1 MPMKINLAFSSCPN
15 DTFIFDALVNN
26 KIDTEGLEFNPII
39 ADIDKLNIWSTNHR
53 YDITKLSYYAF
64 TKCYDKYKL
73 LNSGSALGDGCGPLL
88 IKRPE
93 AILNSNSSIAIPGEL
108 TTANLLFKIAYPAFT
123 NKTPVLFSEI
133 EDLVCSGKFD
143 AGLIIHENRFT
154 FQNKGLVKV
163 EDLGDFW
170 FNKTNLPIPLGG
182 IAISRNFSEQ
192 EQKKIDRLILNSLKF
207 SLSNKGSIS
216 KYVKAYAQEMDP
228 KVIQSHINLYVNDF
242 SVDLGLRGRSAIK
255 KVFEE
260 LYLDS
265 NNIFV

>member
-1 MPMKINLAFSSCPN
+1 MKINLAFSSCPN

-26 KIDTEGLEFNPII
+26 KIDTEGIKFVPVI
-39 ADIDKLNIWSTNHR
+39 ADIDKLNIWSSSHR

-64 TKCYDKYKL
+64 TKCYEKYKL
-73 LNSGSALGDGCGPLL
+73 LNSGSALGNGCGPIL

-93 AILNSNSSIAIPGEL
+93 TVLNPKSSIAIPGEL
-108 TTANLLFKIAYPAFT
+108 TTANLLLKIAHPSFI
-123 NKTPVLFSEI
+123 NKTSVLFSEI
-133 EDLVCSGKFD
+133 EDLVYSGKFD

-154 FQNKGLVKV
+154 FQKKGLVKV

-182 IAISRNFSEQ
+182 IAVSRNFSEQ
-192 EQKKIDRLILNSLKF
+192 EQKKIDHLILKSLKF
-207 SLSNKGSIS
+207 SLTNKESAS
-216 KYVKAYAQEMDP
+216 KYIKAHAQEMDA

-242 SVDLGLRGRSAIK
+242 SLDLGVRGRNAII

-260 LYLDS
+260 LHLDS

>member
-1 MPMKINLAFSSCPN
+1 MKINLAFSSCPN

-26 KIDTEGLEFNPII
+26 KIDTEGIEFNPII
-39 ADIDKLNIWSTNHR
+39 ADIDKLNNWSSSHR

-64 TKCYDKYKL
+64 TKCYEKYKL
-73 LNSGSALGDGCGPLL
+73 LNSGSALGNQCGPIL

-93 AILNSNSSIAIPGEL
+93 TVLNPNSSIAIPGEL
-108 TTANLLFKIAYPAFT
+108 TTANLLLKIAYPSFI
-123 NKTPVLFSEI
+123 NKTSVLFSEI
-133 EDLVCSGKFD
+133 EDLVCSSKFD

-154 FQNKGLVKV
+154 FQKKGLVKF
-163 EDLGDFW
+163 EDLGDFL

-182 IAISRNFSEQ
+182 IAVSRDFSEQ
-192 EQKKIDRLILNSLKF
+192 EQKKIDRLILKSLKF
-207 SLSNKGSIS
+207 SLKNKESAS
-216 KYVKAYAQEMDP
+216 KYVKAHAQEMDA

-242 SVDLGLRGRSAIK
+242 SIDLGVRGRNAII

-260 LYLDS
+260 LHLDS

>member
-1 MPMKINLAFSSCPN
+1 
-15 DTFIFDALVNN
+15 
-26 KIDTEGLEFNPII
+26 
-39 ADIDKLNIWSTNHR
+39 
-53 YDITKLSYYAF
+53 
-64 TKCYDKYKL
+64 L

-93 AILNSNSSIAIPGEL
+93 TVLNSNSSIAIPGEL
-108 TTANLLFKIAYPAFT
+108 TTANLLLKIAYPSFI
-123 NKTPVLFSEI
+123 NKTSVLFSEI

-154 FQNKGLVKV
+154 FQKKGLVKV

-182 IAISRNFSEQ
+182 IAVSRNFSEQ
-192 EQKKIDRLILNSLKF
+192 EQKKIDHLILKSLKF
-207 SLSNKGSIS
+207 SLKNKESTS
-216 KYVKAYAQEMDP
+216 KYVKAHAQEMDT

-242 SVDLGLRGRSAIK
+242 SIDLGVSGRNAII

-260 LYLDS
+260 LHLDS

>member
-1 MPMKINLAFSSCPN
+1 MKINLAFSSCPN

-26 KIDTEGLEFNPII
+26 KIDTEGIEFNPII
-39 ADIDKLNIWSTNHR
+39 ADIDKLNIWSSSHR

-64 TKCYDKYKL
+64 TKCYEKYKL
-73 LNSGSALGDGCGPLL
+73 LNSGSALGNGCGPIL

-93 AILNSNSSIAIPGEL
+93 TVLNPNSSIAIPGAL
-108 TTANLLFKIAYPAFT
+108 TTANLLLKIAYPSFI
-123 NKTPVLFSEI
+123 NKTSVLFSEI

-154 FQNKGLVKV
+154 FQKKGLVKV

-170 FNKTNLPIPLGG
+170 FSKTNLPIPLGG
-182 IAISRNFSEQ
+182 IAVSRNFSEQ
-192 EQKKIDRLILNSLKF
+192 EQKKIDHLILKSLKF
-207 SLSNKGSIS
+207 SLKNKESAS
-216 KYVKAYAQEMDP
+216 KYVKAHAQEMDTQ
-228 KVIQSHINLYVNDF
+228 VIQSHINLYVNDF
-242 SVDLGLRGRSAIK
+242 SIDLGVRGRNAII

-260 LYLDS
+260 LHLDS

>member
-1 MPMKINLAFSSCPN
+1 MKINLAFSSCPN

-26 KIDTEGLEFNPII
+26 KIDTEGIEFNPII
-39 ADIDKLNIWSTNHR
+39 ADIDKLNIWSSSHR

-64 TKCYDKYKL
+64 TKCYEKYKL
-73 LNSGSALGDGCGPLL
+73 LNSGSALGDACGPIL

-93 AILNSNSSIAIPGEL
+93 TVLNPNSSIAIPGEL
-108 TTANLLFKIAYPAFT
+108 TTANLLLKIAYPSFI
-123 NKTPVLFSEI
+123 NKTSVLFSEI

-154 FQNKGLVKV
+154 FQKKGLVKV

-182 IAISRNFSEQ
+182 IAVSRNFSEQ
-192 EQKKIDRLILNSLKF
+192 EQKKIDRLILKSLKF
-207 SLSNKGSIS
+207 SLKNKESPS
-216 KYVKAYAQEMDP
+216 KYVKAHAQEMDA

-242 SVDLGLRGRSAIK
+242 SIDLGMRGRNAII

-260 LYLDS
+260 LHLNS
-265 NNIFV
+265 KNIFV

>member
-1 MPMKINLAFSSCPN
+1 MKI
-15 DTFIFDALVNN
+15 D
-26 KIDTEGLEFNPII
+26 
-39 ADIDKLNIWSTNHR
+39 
-53 YDITKLSYYAF
+53 
-64 TKCYDKYKL
+64 
-73 LNSGSALGDGCGPLL
+73 
-88 IKRPE
+88 
-93 AILNSNSSIAIPGEL
+93 
-108 TTANLLFKIAYPAFT
+108 LLFRK
-123 NKTPVLFSEI
+123 
-133 EDLVCSGKFD
+133 
-143 AGLIIHENRFT
+143 
-154 FQNKGLVKV
+154 KGLTKV

-207 SLSNKGSIS
+207 SLSNKGSAS
-216 KYVKAYAQEMDP
+216 KYVKAYAQETDP

-260 LYLDS
+260 LHLDS

>member
-1 MPMKINLAFSSCPN
+1 MKINLAFSSCPN

-26 KIDTEGLEFNPII
+26 KIDTEGIEFNPII
-39 ADIDKLNIWSTNHR
+39 ADIDKLNNWSSSHR

-64 TKCYDKYKL
+64 TKCYEKYKL
-73 LNSGSALGDGCGPLL
+73 LNSGSALGNGCGPIL

-93 AILNSNSSIAIPGEL
+93 TVLNPNSSIAIPGAL
-108 TTANLLFKIAYPAFT
+108 TTANLLLKIAYPSFI
-123 NKTPVLFSEI
+123 NKTSVLFSEI
-133 EDLVCSGKFD
+133 EDLVYSGKFD

-154 FQNKGLVKV
+154 FQKKGLVKV

-192 EQKKIDRLILNSLKF
+192 EQKKIDRLILKSLKF
-207 SLSNKGSIS
+207 SLTNKESAS
-216 KYVKAYAQEMDP
+216 KYVKAHAQEMDA

-242 SVDLGLRGRSAIK
+242 SIDLGMRGRDAII

-260 LYLDS
+260 LHLDS
-265 NNIFV
+265 DNIFV

>member
-1 MPMKINLAFSSCPN
+1 MKINLAFSSCPN

-26 KIDTEGLEFNPII
+26 KIDTGGIEFNPII
-39 ADIDKLNIWSTNHR
+39 ADIDKLNIWSSSHR

-64 TKCYDKYKL
+64 TKCYEKYKL
-73 LNSGSALGDGCGPLL
+73 LNSGSALGDGCGPIL

-93 AILNSNSSIAIPGEL
+93 TVLSPNSSIAIPGEL
-108 TTANLLFKIAYPAFT
+108 TTANLLLKIAYPSFI
-123 NKTPVLFSEI
+123 NKTSVLFSEI
-133 EDLVCSGKFD
+133 EDFVCSGKFD

-154 FQNKGLVKV
+154 FQKKGLVKV

-182 IAISRNFSEQ
+182 IAVSRNFSEQ
-192 EQKKIDRLILNSLKF
+192 EQKKIDHLILKSLKF
-207 SLSNKGSIS
+207 SLKNKESAS
-216 KYVKAYAQEMDP
+216 KYVKAHAQEMDA

-242 SVDLGLRGRSAIK
+242 SIDLGVRGRNAII

-260 LYLDS
+260 LHLDS
-265 NNIFV
+265 DNIFV

>member
-1 MPMKINLAFSSCPN
+1 MKINLAFSSCPN

-26 KIDTEGLEFNPII
+26 KIDTEGIEFNPII
-39 ADIDKLNIWSTNHR
+39 ADIDKLNIWSSSNR

-64 TKCYDKYKL
+64 TKCYEKYKL
-73 LNSGSALGDGCGPLL
+73 LNSGSALGDACGPIL

-93 AILNSNSSIAIPGEL
+93 TVLNPNSSIAIPGEL
-108 TTANLLFKIAYPAFT
+108 TTANLLLKIAYPSFI
-123 NKTPVLFSEI
+123 NKTSVLFSEI
-133 EDLVCSGKFD
+133 ADLVCSGKYD

-154 FQNKGLVKV
+154 FQKKGLVKV

-182 IAISRNFSEQ
+182 IAVSRNFSEQ
-192 EQKKIDRLILNSLKF
+192 EQKKIDRLILKSLKF
-207 SLSNKGSIS
+207 SLKNKESAS
-216 KYVKAYAQEMDP
+216 KYVKAHAQEMDA

-242 SVDLGLRGRSAIK
+242 SIDLGMRGRNAII

-260 LYLDS
+260 LHLNS

>member
-1 MPMKINLAFSSCPN
+1 MKINLAFSSCPN

-26 KIDTEGLEFNPII
+26 KIDTEGIEFNPII
-39 ADIDKLNIWSTNHR
+39 ADIDKLNNWSSSHR

-64 TKCYDKYKL
+64 TKCYEKYKL
-73 LNSGSALGDGCGPLL
+73 LNSGSALGNQCGPIL

-93 AILNSNSSIAIPGEL
+93 TVLNPNSSIAIPGEL
-108 TTANLLFKIAYPAFT
+108 TTANLLLKIAYPSFI
-123 NKTPVLFSEI
+123 NKTSVLFSEI
-133 EDLVCSGKFD
+133 EDLVCSSKFD

-154 FQNKGLVKV
+154 FQKKGLVKF

-182 IAISRNFSEQ
+182 IAVSRDFSEQ
-192 EQKKIDRLILNSLKF
+192 EQKKIDRLILKSLKF
-207 SLSNKGSIS
+207 SLKNKESAS
-216 KYVKAYAQEMDP
+216 KYVKAHAQEMDA

-242 SVDLGLRGRSAIK
+242 SIDLGVRGRNAII

-260 LYLDS
+260 LHLGS

>member
-1 MPMKINLAFSSCPN
+1 MKINLAFSSCPN

-26 KIDTEGLEFNPII
+26 KIDTGGIEFNPII
-39 ADIDKLNIWSTNHR
+39 ADIDKLNIWSSSHR

-64 TKCYDKYKL
+64 TKCYEKYKL
-73 LNSGSALGDGCGPLL
+73 LNSGSALGDGCGPIL

-93 AILNSNSSIAIPGEL
+93 TVLSPNSSIAIPGEL
-108 TTANLLFKIAYPAFT
+108 TTANLLLKIAYPSFI
-123 NKTPVLFSEI
+123 NKTSVLFSEI
-133 EDLVCSGKFD
+133 EDLVCSGKFE

-154 FQNKGLVKV
+154 FQKKGLVKV

-182 IAISRNFSEQ
+182 IAVSRNFSEQ
-192 EQKKIDRLILNSLKF
+192 EQKKIDHLILKSLKF
-207 SLSNKGSIS
+207 SLKNKESAS
-216 KYVKAYAQEMDP
+216 KYVKAHAQEMDA

-242 SVDLGLRGRSAIK
+242 SIDLGVRGRNAII

-260 LYLDS
+260 LHLDS
-265 NNIFV
+265 DNIFV

>member
-1 MPMKINLAFSSCPN
+1 MKINLAFSSCPN

-26 KIDTEGLEFNPII
+26 KIDNEGIEFNPII
-39 ADIDKLNIWSTNHR
+39 ADIDKLNIWSSSHR

-64 TKCYDKYKL
+64 TKCYEKYKL
-73 LNSGSALGDGCGPLL
+73 LNSGSALGDACGPIL

-93 AILNSNSSIAIPGEL
+93 TVLNPNSSIAIPGEL
-108 TTANLLFKIAYPAFT
+108 TTANLLLKIAYPSFI
-123 NKTPVLFSEI
+123 NKTSVLFSEI
-133 EDLVCSGKFD
+133 EDLVCSGKFE

-154 FQNKGLVKV
+154 FQKKGLVKV

-182 IAISRNFSEQ
+182 IAVSRNFSEQ
-192 EQKKIDRLILNSLKF
+192 EQKKIDRLILKSLKF
-207 SLSNKGSIS
+207 SLKNKESAS
-216 KYVKAYAQEMDP
+216 KYVKAHAQEMDA

-242 SVDLGLRGRSAIK
+242 SIDLGMRGRNAII

-260 LYLDS
+260 LHLNS

>member
-1 MPMKINLAFSSCPN
+1 MKINLAFSSCPN

-26 KIDTEGLEFNPII
+26 KIDTEGIEFNPII
-39 ADIDKLNIWSTNHR
+39 ADIDKLNNWSSSHR

-64 TKCYDKYKL
+64 TKCYEKYKL

-93 AILNSNSSIAIPGEL
+93 TVLNSNSSIAIPGEL
-108 TTANLLFKIAYPAFT
+108 TTANLLLKIAYPSFI
-123 NKTPVLFSEI
+123 NKTSVLFSEI

-154 FQNKGLVKV
+154 FQKKGLVKV

-182 IAISRNFSEQ
+182 IAVSRNFSEQ
-192 EQKKIDRLILNSLKF
+192 EQKKIDHLILKSLKF
-207 SLSNKGSIS
+207 SLKNKESAS
-216 KYVKAYAQEMDP
+216 KYVKAHAQEMDD
-228 KVIQSHINLYVNDF
+228 KSYSITYQSLC
-242 SVDLGLRGRSAIK
+242 
-255 KVFEE
+255 
-260 LYLDS
+260 
-265 NNIFV
+265 

>member
-1 MPMKINLAFSSCPN
+1 MKINLAFSSCPN

-26 KIDTEGLEFNPII
+26 KIDTEGIEFNPII
-39 ADIDKLNIWSTNHR
+39 ADIDKLNNWSSSHR

-64 TKCYDKYKL
+64 TKCYEKYKL

-93 AILNSNSSIAIPGEL
+93 NVLNSNSSIAIPGEL
-108 TTANLLFKIAYPAFT
+108 TTANLLLKIAYPSFI
-123 NKTPVLFSEI
+123 NKTSVLFSEI

-154 FQNKGLVKV
+154 FQKKGLVKV

-182 IAISRNFSEQ
+182 IAVSRNFSEQ
-192 EQKKIDRLILNSLKF
+192 EQKKIDHLILKSLKF
-207 SLSNKGSIS
+207 SLKNKESTS
-216 KYVKAYAQEMDP
+216 KYVKAHAQEMDT

-242 SVDLGLRGRSAIK
+242 SIDLGVSGRNAII

-260 LYLDS
+260 LHLDS

>member
-1 MPMKINLAFSSCPN
+1 MKLNLAFSSCPN

-26 KIDTEGLEFNPII
+26 KIDTEGIEFNPII
-39 ADIDKLNIWSTNHR
+39 ADIDKLNIWSSSHR

-64 TKCYDKYKL
+64 TKCYEKYKL

-93 AILNSNSSIAIPGEL
+93 NVLNSNSSIAIPGEL
-108 TTANLLFKIAYPAFT
+108 TTANLLLKIAHPSFI
-123 NKTPVLFSEI
+123 NKTSVLFSEI
-133 EDLVCSGKFD
+133 EDLVYSGNFD

-154 FQNKGLVKV
+154 FQKKGLVKV

-192 EQKKIDRLILNSLKF
+192 EQKKIDRLILKSLKF
-207 SLSNKGSIS
+207 SLTNKESAS
-216 KYVKAYAQEMDP
+216 KYVKAHAQQMDA

-242 SVDLGLRGRSAIK
+242 SIDLGVRGRDAII

-260 LYLDS
+260 LQLDS
-265 NNIFV
+265 DNIFV

>member
-1 MPMKINLAFSSCPN
+1 MKINLAFSSCPN

-26 KIDTEGLEFNPII
+26 KIDTEGIEFNPII
-39 ADIDKLNIWSTNHR
+39 ADIDKLNNWSSSHR

-64 TKCYDKYKL
+64 TKCYEKYKL

-93 AILNSNSSIAIPGEL
+93 TVMNSNSSIAIPGEL
-108 TTANLLFKIAYPAFT
+108 TTANLLLKIAYPSFI
-123 NKTPVLFSEI
+123 NKTSVLFSEI

-154 FQNKGLVKV
+154 FQKKGLVKV

-192 EQKKIDRLILNSLKF
+192 EQKKIDRLILKSLKF
-207 SLSNKGSIS
+207 SLKNKESAS
-216 KYVKAYAQEMDP
+216 KYVKAHAQETDA

-242 SVDLGLRGRSAIK
+242 SIDLGMRGRNAII

>member
-73 LNSGSALGDGCGPLL
+73 LNSGSALGDVCGPLF

-93 AILNSNSSIAIPGEL
+93 TILNSNSSIAIPGEL

-154 FQNKGLVKV
+154 FQKKGLVKV

-207 SLSNKGSIS
+207 SISNKGSVS

-260 LYLDS
+260 LHLDS

>member
-1 MPMKINLAFSSCPN
+1 M
-15 DTFIFDALVNN
+15 
-26 KIDTEGLEFNPII
+26 
-39 ADIDKLNIWSTNHR
+39 
-53 YDITKLSYYAF
+53 
-64 TKCYDKYKL
+64 

-93 AILNSNSSIAIPGEL
+93 TVLNSNSSIAIPGEL
-108 TTANLLFKIAYPAFT
+108 TTANLLLKIAYPSFI
-123 NKTPVLFSEI
+123 NKTSVLFSEI
-133 EDLVCSGKFD
+133 EDLVYSGKFD

-154 FQNKGLVKV
+154 FQKKGLVKV

-182 IAISRNFSEQ
+182 IAVSRNFSEQ
-192 EQKKIDRLILNSLKF
+192 EQKKIDHLILKSLKF
-207 SLSNKGSIS
+207 SLKNKESAS
-216 KYVKAYAQEMDP
+216 KYVKAHAQEMDT

-242 SVDLGLRGRSAIK
+242 SLDLGVRGRNAII

-260 LYLDS
+260 FHLDS

>member
-1 MPMKINLAFSSCPN
+1 MKINLAFSSCPN

-26 KIDTEGLEFNPII
+26 KIDTEGIEFNPII
-39 ADIDKLNIWSTNHR
+39 ADIDKLNNWSSSHR

-64 TKCYDKYKL
+64 TKCYEKYKL

-93 AILNSNSSIAIPGEL
+93 TVLNSNSSIAIPGEL
-108 TTANLLFKIAYPAFT
+108 TTANLLLKIAYPSFI
-123 NKTPVLFSEI
+123 NKTSVLFSEI
-133 EDLVCSGKFD
+133 EELVCSGKFD

-154 FQNKGLVKV
+154 FQKKGLVKV

-182 IAISRNFSEQ
+182 IAVSRNFSEQ
-192 EQKKIDRLILNSLKF
+192 QQKKIDRLILKSLKF
-207 SLSNKGSIS
+207 SLKNKESAS
-216 KYVKAYAQEMDP
+216 KYVKAHAQEIDE

-242 SVDLGLRGRSAIK
+242 SINLGVHGRNAII

>member
-1 MPMKINLAFSSCPN
+1 MKINLAFSSCPN

-26 KIDTEGLEFNPII
+26 KIDTEGIEFNPII
-39 ADIDKLNIWSTNHR
+39 ADIDKLNNWSSSYR

-64 TKCYDKYKL
+64 TKCYEKYKL

-93 AILNSNSSIAIPGEL
+93 TVLNSNSSIAIPGEL
-108 TTANLLFKIAYPAFT
+108 TTANLLLKIAYPSFI
-123 NKTPVLFSEI
+123 NKTSVLFSEI
-133 EDLVCSGKFD
+133 EDLVCSGRFD

-154 FQNKGLVKV
+154 FQEKGLVKV

-182 IAISRNFSEQ
+182 IAVSRNFSEQ
-192 EQKKIDRLILNSLKF
+192 EQKKIDHLILKSLKF
-207 SLSNKGSIS
+207 SLTNKESAS
-216 KYVKAYAQEMDP
+216 KYIKAHAQEMDA

-242 SVDLGLRGRSAIK
+242 SVDLGVRGRNAII

-265 NNIFV
+265 NSIFV

>member
-1 MPMKINLAFSSCPN
+1 MKINLAFSSCPN

-26 KIDTEGLEFNPII
+26 KIDTGGIEFNPII
-39 ADIDKLNIWSTNHR
+39 ADIDKLNIWSSSHR

-64 TKCYDKYKL
+64 TKCYEKYKL
-73 LNSGSALGDGCGPLL
+73 LNSGSALGDGCGPIL

-93 AILNSNSSIAIPGEL
+93 TVLSPNSSIAIPGEL
-108 TTANLLFKIAYPAFT
+108 TTANLLLKIAYPSFI
-123 NKTPVLFSEI
+123 NKTSVLFSDI
-133 EDLVCSGKFD
+133 EDLVCVGKFD

-154 FQNKGLVKV
+154 FQKKGLVKV

-182 IAISRNFSEQ
+182 IAVSRNFSEQ
-192 EQKKIDRLILNSLKF
+192 EQKKIDHLILKSLKF
-207 SLSNKGSIS
+207 SLKNKESAS
-216 KYVKAYAQEMDP
+216 KYVKAHAQEMDA

-242 SVDLGLRGRSAIK
+242 SIDLGVRGRNAII

-260 LYLDS
+260 LHLDS
-265 NNIFV
+265 DNIFV

>member
-1 MPMKINLAFSSCPN
+1 MKINLAFSSCPN

-26 KIDTEGLEFNPII
+26 KIDTEGVEFIPVI
-39 ADIDKLNIWSTNHR
+39 ADIDKLNIWSSSHR
-53 YDITKLSYYAF
+53 FDITKLSYYAF
-64 TKCYDKYKL
+64 TKCYEKYKL
-73 LNSGSALGDGCGPLL
+73 LNSGSALGDGCGPIL

-93 AILNSNSSIAIPGEL
+93 TVLNSNSSIAIPGEL
-108 TTANLLFKIAYPAFT
+108 TTANLLLKIAYPSFI
-123 NKTPVLFSEI
+123 NKTSVLFSEI
-133 EDLVCSGKFD
+133 EDLVYSGKFD

-154 FQNKGLVKV
+154 FQKKGLVKV

-192 EQKKIDRLILNSLKF
+192 EQKKIDRLILKSLKF
-207 SLSNKGSIS
+207 SLSNTGSAF
-216 KYVKAYAQEMDP
+216 KYVKSHAQEMDT

-242 SVDLGLRGRSAIK
+242 SVDLGVRGRNAIK
-255 KVFEE
+255 KIFEE
-260 LYLDS
+260 LHLDS

>member
-1 MPMKINLAFSSCPN
+1 MKIDIAFSSCPN

-26 KIDTEGLEFNPII
+26 KIDTEGIEFNPII
-39 ADIDKLNIWSTNHR
+39 ADIDKLNNWSSSHR

-64 TKCYDKYKL
+64 TKCYEKYKL
-73 LNSGSALGDGCGPLL
+73 LNSGSAIGDGCGPLL

-93 AILNSNSSIAIPGEL
+93 TVLNSNSSIAIPGEL
-108 TTANLLFKIAYPAFT
+108 TTANLLLKIAYPSFI
-123 NKTPVLFSEI
+123 NKTSVLFSEI

-154 FQNKGLVKV
+154 FQKKGLVKV

-182 IAISRNFSEQ
+182 IAVSRNFSEQ
-192 EQKKIDRLILNSLKF
+192 EQKKIDHLILKSLKF
-207 SLSNKGSIS
+207 SLKNKESAS
-216 KYVKAYAQEMDP
+216 KYVKAHAKEMDT

-242 SVDLGLRGRSAIK
+242 SIDLGVRGRNAII

-260 LYLDS
+260 LHLDS

>member
-1 MPMKINLAFSSCPN
+1 MKINLAFSSCPN

-26 KIDTEGLEFNPII
+26 KIDTEGIEFNPII
-39 ADIDKLNIWSTNHR
+39 ADIDKLNNWSSSHC

-64 TKCYDKYKL
+64 TKCYEKYKL

-93 AILNSNSSIAIPGEL
+93 TVLNSNSSIAIPGEL
-108 TTANLLFKIAYPAFT
+108 TTANLLLKIAYPSFI
-123 NKTPVLFSEI
+123 NKTSVLFSEI
-133 EDLVCSGKFD
+133 EDLVYSGKFD
-143 AGLIIHENRFT
+143 GGLIIHENRFT
-154 FQNKGLVKV
+154 FQKKGLVKV

-182 IAISRNFSEQ
+182 IAVSRNFSEQ
-192 EQKKIDRLILNSLKF
+192 QQKKIDHLILKSLKF
-207 SLSNKGSIS
+207 SLKNKESAS
-216 KYVKAYAQEMDP
+216 KYVKAHAQEMDE

-242 SVDLGLRGRSAIK
+242 SINLGVCGRNAII

>member
-1 MPMKINLAFSSCPN
+1 MKINLAFSSCPN

-26 KIDTEGLEFNPII
+26 KIDTGGIEFNPII
-39 ADIDKLNIWSTNHR
+39 ADIDKLNIWSSSHR

-64 TKCYDKYKL
+64 TKCYEKYKL
-73 LNSGSALGDGCGPLL
+73 LNSGSALGDGCGPIL

-93 AILNSNSSIAIPGEL
+93 TVLSPNSSIAIPGEL
-108 TTANLLFKIAYPAFT
+108 TTANLLLKIAYPSFI
-123 NKTPVLFSEI
+123 NKTSVLFSDI
-133 EDLVCSGKFD
+133 EDLVCVGKFD

-154 FQNKGLVKV
+154 FQKKGLVKV

-182 IAISRNFSEQ
+182 IAVSRNFSEQ
-192 EQKKIDRLILNSLKF
+192 EQKKIDHLILKSLKF
-207 SLSNKGSIS
+207 SLTNKESAS
-216 KYVKAYAQEMDP
+216 KYVKAHAQEMDA

-242 SVDLGLRGRSAIK
+242 SIDLGVRGRNAII

-260 LYLDS
+260 LHLDS

>member
-1 MPMKINLAFSSCPN
+1 MKINLAFSSCPN

-26 KIDTEGLEFNPII
+26 KIDTEGIEFNPII
-39 ADIDKLNIWSTNHR
+39 ADIDKLNIWSSSHR

-64 TKCYDKYKL
+64 TKCYEKYKL
-73 LNSGSALGDGCGPLL
+73 LNSGSALGDGCGPIL

-93 AILNSNSSIAIPGEL
+93 TVLNPNSFIAIPGEL
-108 TTANLLFKIAYPAFT
+108 TTANLLLKIAYPSFI
-123 NKTPVLFSEI
+123 NKTSVLFSEI

-154 FQNKGLVKV
+154 FQKKGLVKV

-182 IAISRNFSEQ
+182 IAVSRNFSEQ
-192 EQKKIDRLILNSLKF
+192 EQKKIDHLILKSLKF
-207 SLSNKGSIS
+207 SLTNKESAS
-216 KYVKAYAQEMDP
+216 KYVKAHAQEMDA

-242 SVDLGLRGRSAIK
+242 SLDLGVRGRNAII

-260 LYLDS
+260 LHLDS

>member
-1 MPMKINLAFSSCPN
+1 MKINLAFSSCPN

-26 KIDTEGLEFNPII
+26 KIDTEGIEFNPVI
-39 ADIDKLNIWSTNHR
+39 ADIDKLNIWSSSHR

-64 TKCYDKYKL
+64 TKCYEKYKL

-93 AILNSNSSIAIPGEL
+93 TVMNSNSSIAIPGEL
-108 TTANLLFKIAYPAFT
+108 TTANLLLKIAYPSFI
-123 NKTPVLFSEI
+123 NKTSVLFSEI

-143 AGLIIHENRFT
+143 GGLIIHENRFT
-154 FQNKGLVKV
+154 FQKKGLVKV

-182 IAISRNFSEQ
+182 IAVSRNFSEQ
-192 EQKKIDRLILNSLKF
+192 EQKKIDHLILKSLKF
-207 SLSNKGSIS
+207 SLTNKESAS
-216 KYVKAYAQEMDP
+216 KYVKAHAQEMDA

-242 SVDLGLRGRSAIK
+242 SIDLGVRGRDAII

-260 LYLDS
+260 LHLDS

>member
-1 MPMKINLAFSSCPN
+1 MKINLAFSSCPN

-26 KIDTEGLEFNPII
+26 KIDTEGIEFNPII
-39 ADIDKLNIWSTNHR
+39 ADIDKLNIWSSSHR
-53 YDITKLSYYAF
+53 YDVTKLSYYAF
-64 TKCYDKYKL
+64 TKCYEKYKL
-73 LNSGSALGDGCGPLL
+73 LNSGSALGDACGPIL

-93 AILNSNSSIAIPGEL
+93 TVLNPNSSIAIPGEL
-108 TTANLLFKIAYPAFT
+108 TTANLLLKIAYPSFI
-123 NKTPVLFSEI
+123 NKTSVLFSEI

-154 FQNKGLVKV
+154 FQKKGLVKV

-182 IAISRNFSEQ
+182 IAVSRNFSEQ
-192 EQKKIDRLILNSLKF
+192 EQKKIDRLILKSLKF
-207 SLSNKGSIS
+207 SLKNKESAS
-216 KYVKAYAQEMDP
+216 KYVNAHAQEMDA

-242 SVDLGLRGRSAIK
+242 SIDLGMRGRNAII

-260 LYLDS
+260 LHLNS

>member
-1 MPMKINLAFSSCPN
+1 MKINLAFSSCPN

-26 KIDTEGLEFNPII
+26 KIDTGGIEFNPII
-39 ADIDKLNIWSTNHR
+39 ADIDKLNIWSSSHR

-64 TKCYDKYKL
+64 TKCYEKYKL
-73 LNSGSALGDGCGPLL
+73 LNSGSALGDGCGPIL

-93 AILNSNSSIAIPGEL
+93 TVLSPNSSIAIPGEL
-108 TTANLLFKIAYPAFT
+108 TTANLLLKIAYPSFI
-123 NKTPVLFSEI
+123 NKTSVLFSEI

-154 FQNKGLVKV
+154 FQKKGLVKV

-182 IAISRNFSEQ
+182 IAVSRNFSEQ
-192 EQKKIDRLILNSLKF
+192 EQKKIDHLILKSLKF
-207 SLSNKGSIS
+207 SLKNKESAS
-216 KYVKAYAQEMDP
+216 KYVKAHAQEMDA

-242 SVDLGLRGRSAIK
+242 SIDLGVRGRNAII

-260 LYLDS
+260 LHLDS
-265 NNIFV
+265 DNIFV

>member
-1 MPMKINLAFSSCPN
+1 MKINLAFSSCPN

-26 KIDTEGLEFNPII
+26 KIDTEGIEFNPII
-39 ADIDKLNIWSTNHR
+39 ADIDKLNNWSSSYR

-64 TKCYDKYKL
+64 TKCYEKYKL
-73 LNSGSALGDGCGPLL
+73 LNSGSAIGDGCGPLL

-93 AILNSNSSIAIPGEL
+93 TVLNSNSSIAIPGEL
-108 TTANLLFKIAYPAFT
+108 TTANLLLKIAYPSFI
-123 NKTPVLFSEI
+123 NKTSVLFSEI
-133 EDLVCSGKFD
+133 EDLVCSGKFE

-154 FQNKGLVKV
+154 FQKKGLVKV

-182 IAISRNFSEQ
+182 IAVSRNFSEQ
-192 EQKKIDRLILNSLKF
+192 EQKKIDHLILKSLKF
-207 SLSNKGSIS
+207 SLTNKESAS
-216 KYVKAYAQEMDP
+216 KYIKAHAQEMDA

-242 SVDLGLRGRSAIK
+242 SLDLGVRGRSAII

-260 LYLDS
+260 LHLDS

>member
-1 MPMKINLAFSSCPN
+1 MKINLAFSSCPN

-26 KIDTEGLEFNPII
+26 KIDTEGIEFNPII
-39 ADIDKLNIWSTNHR
+39 ADIDKLNIWSSSHR

-64 TKCYDKYKL
+64 TKCYEKYKL
-73 LNSGSALGDGCGPLL
+73 LNSGSALGDACGPIL

-93 AILNSNSSIAIPGEL
+93 TVLNPSSSIAIPGEL
-108 TTANLLFKIAYPAFT
+108 TTANLLLKIAYPSFI
-123 NKTPVLFSEI
+123 NKTSVLFSEI
-133 EDLVCSGKFD
+133 EDLVCSGKFE

-154 FQNKGLVKV
+154 FQKKGLVKV

-170 FNKTNLPIPLGG
+170 FNKTHLPIPLGG
-182 IAISRNFSEQ
+182 IAVSRNFSEQ
-192 EQKKIDRLILNSLKF
+192 EQKKIDRLILKSLKF
-207 SLSNKGSIS
+207 SLKNKESAS
-216 KYVKAYAQEMDP
+216 KYVKAHAQAMNT

-242 SVDLGLRGRSAIK
+242 SIDLGMRGRNAII

-260 LYLDS
+260 LHLNS

>member
-1 MPMKINLAFSSCPN
+1 MKIDKAFSSCPN

-26 KIDTEGLEFNPII
+26 KIDTEGIKFVPVI
-39 ADIDKLNIWSTNHR
+39 ADIDKLNIWSSSHR

-64 TKCYDKYKL
+64 TKCYEKYKL
-73 LNSGSALGDGCGPLL
+73 LNSGSALGNGCGPIL

-93 AILNSNSSIAIPGEL
+93 TVLNPKSSIAIPGEL
-108 TTANLLFKIAYPAFT
+108 TTANLLLKIAYPSFI
-123 NKTPVLFSEI
+123 NKTSVLFSEI

-154 FQNKGLVKV
+154 FQKKGLVKV

-182 IAISRNFSEQ
+182 IAVSRNFSEQ
-192 EQKKIDRLILNSLKF
+192 EQKKIDHLILKSLKF
-207 SLSNKGSIS
+207 SLKNKESTS
-216 KYVKAYAQEMDP
+216 KYVKAHAQEMDT

-242 SVDLGLRGRSAIK
+242 SIDLGVRGRNAII

-260 LYLDS
+260 LHLDS

>member
-1 MPMKINLAFSSCPN
+1 M
-15 DTFIFDALVNN
+15 
-26 KIDTEGLEFNPII
+26 
-39 ADIDKLNIWSTNHR
+39 
-53 YDITKLSYYAF
+53 
-64 TKCYDKYKL
+64 

-93 AILNSNSSIAIPGEL
+93 TVLNSNSSIAIPGEL
-108 TTANLLFKIAYPAFT
+108 TTANLLLKIAYPSFI
-123 NKTPVLFSEI
+123 NKTSVLFSEI

-154 FQNKGLVKV
+154 FQKKGLVKV

-182 IAISRNFSEQ
+182 IAVSRNFSEQ
-192 EQKKIDRLILNSLKF
+192 EQKKIDHLILKSLKF
-207 SLSNKGSIS
+207 SLKNKESTS
-216 KYVKAYAQEMDP
+216 KYVKAHAQEMDT

-242 SVDLGLRGRSAIK
+242 SIDLGVRGRNAII

-260 LYLDS
+260 LHLDS

>member
-1 MPMKINLAFSSCPN
+1 MKIDIAFSSCPN

-26 KIDTEGLEFNPII
+26 KIDTEGIKFVPVI
-39 ADIDKLNIWSTNHR
+39 ADIDKLNIWSSSHR

-64 TKCYDKYKL
+64 TKCYEKYKL
-73 LNSGSALGDGCGPLL
+73 LNSGSALGNGCGPIL

-93 AILNSNSSIAIPGEL
+93 TVLNPKSSIAIPGEL
-108 TTANLLFKIAYPAFT
+108 TTANLLLKIAHPSFI
-123 NKTPVLFSEI
+123 NKTSVLFSEI
-133 EDLVCSGKFD
+133 EDLVYSGKFD
-143 AGLIIHENRFT
+143 GGLIIHENRFT
-154 FQNKGLVKV
+154 FQKKGLVNV

-182 IAISRNFSEQ
+182 IAVSRNFSEQ
-192 EQKKIDRLILNSLKF
+192 QQKKIDHLILKSLKF
-207 SLSNKGSIS
+207 SLKNKESAS
-216 KYVKAYAQEMDP
+216 KYVKAHAQEMDE

-242 SVDLGLRGRSAIK
+242 SINLGVRGRNAII